1 MLTNVGVGGGMDHT
15 WDVLNNDVLE
25 GTRDR
30 EGDSA
35 VHSLEWLRV
44 VILHFHSLLRLIHS
58 AVRALTI
65 PYARAESAGNVL
77 GDGGH
82 SQYH

>member
-1 MLTNVGVGGGMDHT
+1 MTNVGVGGGIDHT

-25 GTRDR
+25 GARDR
-30 EGDSA
+30 EGNSTA
-35 VHSLEWLRV
+35 HSLERVRV
-44 VILHFHSLLRLIHS
+44 VILHVHLLLRLIHS
-58 AVRALTI
+58 AVRPLAI
-65 PYARAESAGNVL
+65 PYAKAESAGNVP